1 MSYLKTVV
9 TLLLCLALA
18 GCASSRSGQV
28 YTRDQARVTHTIERG
43 TVIQVEPVQIEGTKS
58 QVGTIAGVAV
68 GGVLGSTIGQGR
80 GRDVATVLGAVG
92 GGLAGAAAEE
102 ELTKKAGLEITV
114 SLDNGQ
120 TIVVV
125 QEADLLFHV
134 NDRVR
139 VIKGSDGTTR
149 VRY

>member
-1 MSYLKTVV
+1 MSHLKIVV

-28 YTRDQARVTHTIERG
+28 YTRDQARVTHTIEMG
-43 TVIQVEPVQIEGTKS
+43 TVVQVEQVQIEGTKS

-125 QEADLLFHV
+125 QEADVQFYV

>member
-28 YTRDQARVTHTIERG
+28 YTRDQARVTHTIEQG

-58 QVGTIAGVAV
+58 QLGTIAGVAV

-114 SLDNGQ
+114 ALDNGQ

-125 QEADLLFHV
+125 QEADILFHV
-134 NDRVR
+134 NERVR